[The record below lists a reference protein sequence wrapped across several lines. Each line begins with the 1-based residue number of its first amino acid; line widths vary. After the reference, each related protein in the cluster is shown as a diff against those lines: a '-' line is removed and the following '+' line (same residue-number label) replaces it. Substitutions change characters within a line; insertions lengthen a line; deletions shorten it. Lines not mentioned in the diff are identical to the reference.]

1 MINTT
6 MITEELKALLANNP
20 MPDTLTPADRRRVYR
35 GSTAVVNFL
44 LTSKET
50 NNALSIIDGTAV
62 KGSEPPRHVHEYE
75 DETFIIKEGEMDFYI
90 GDQVIHAK
98 AGDTVFAP
106 RKVPHHF
113 VVKSDYVKNL
123 IVMTPG
129 AFDQYFWYLSAP
141 YDPEKALVPQQ
152 QTPEERKKWK
162 DLVNLFGV
170 DFL

>member
-1 MINTT
+1 
-6 MITEELKALLANNP
+6 MITEELKALLAKDP
-20 MPDTLTPADRRRVYR
+20 MPDTFAPTDRRRVYR

-50 NNALSIIDGTAV
+50 NNALSIMDGTAV
-62 KGSEPPRHVHEYE
+62 KGSEPPRHVHEHE

-98 AGDTVFAP
+98 AGDIVFAP

-141 YDPEKALVPQQ
+141 CGTEKTLAPQQ
-152 QTPEERKKWK
+152 QTPEEMKKWK
-162 DLVNLFGV
+162 DLVKLFGV